1 MRERLL
7 VLFGSETGNAE
18 EVSYTLHSELS
29 KAKYSCQVMS
39 FEDYDVMTLPDE
51 SHVIFVV
58 STTGDGDLPLTMKKF
73 WNFLMR
79 KTLPSTCLT
88 TVNFSVFGLG
98 DSSYEKFN
106 FVARKLQARLKQL
119 GGREF
124 LSMGLGD
131 DQATYSYFS
140 AYNSWCKQLY
150 TYLETRYALTTS
162 SEEASILPSTVDAYS
177 ILSETPQITTS
188 VSVEED
194 SHQMNRIFTTTVVD
208 NIRMTHPTWNQDV
221 RHLKFLVSSA
231 DISPEGCDTSSPPL
245 YLPGDIAEVF
255 YHNSSD
261 LVNRAIALLVT
272 NNVHNKHLL
281 ANDVVCI
288 QRNTVVFG
296 NRHSRVSNLTCSIVE
311 LFREKLD
318 IGAVPKRSFFTTMS
332 QYATNIDERDKLSE
346 LGSALGTDLYFD
358 YCIKEKRNYL
368 DVLQEFRSVQP
379 TLSALIACIPLIAPR
394 QYSIASS
401 ALVNNNQIDLCV
413 AIVKYQTPYRRNK

>member
-1 MRERLL
+1 
-7 VLFGSETGNAE
+7 
-18 EVSYTLHSELS
+18 
-29 KAKYSCQVMS
+29 MS
-39 FEDYDVMTLPDE
+39 FDDYDVMTLPEE
-51 SHVIFVV
+51 SHVVFVV

-79 KTLPSTCLT
+79 KTLSSTCLT
-88 TVNFSVFGLG
+88 TVSFSVFGLG

-119 GGREF
+119 GGLEF
-124 LSMGLGD
+124 LPMGLGD

-150 TYLETRYALTTS
+150 AYLETQPTLVNISEVTS
-162 SEEASILPSTVDAYS
+162 TLPTVVDVYTITSTVPPLTAN
-177 ILSETPQITTS
+177 ITD
-188 VSVEED
+188 D
-194 SHQMNRIFTTTVVD
+194 SSSHLTNRILTTTVMD
-208 NIRMTHPTWNQDV
+208 NLRMTHPTWNQDV
-221 RHLKFLVSSA
+221 RHLKFTVSPA
-231 DISPEGCDTSSPPL
+231 DTPPQGSGSSHPL

-255 YHNSSD
+255 YHNPPE
-261 LVNRAIALLVT
+261 LVSRAIAHLVT
-272 NNVHNKHLL
+272 GNVHNKHLL
-281 ANDVVCI
+281 ADDVVHI
-288 QRNTVVFG
+288 QRNTVVYG
-296 NRHSRVSNLTCSIVE
+296 NRHSRVSELTCSIVE

-332 QYATNIDERDKLSE
+332 QYATNGDERDKLLE

-368 DVLQEFRSVQP
+368 DVLQEFPSAQP
-379 TLSALIACIPLIAPR
+379 TLSALLASIPLMAPR

-401 ALVNNNQIDLCV
+401 ALVNGGQIDLCV